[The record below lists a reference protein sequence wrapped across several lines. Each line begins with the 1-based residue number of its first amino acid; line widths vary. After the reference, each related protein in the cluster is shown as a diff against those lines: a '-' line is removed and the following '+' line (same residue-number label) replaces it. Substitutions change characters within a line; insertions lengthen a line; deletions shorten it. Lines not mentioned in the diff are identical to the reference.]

1 MCYESGGEYFI
12 KITVKDDGLG
22 IMKKDIPKL
31 FSPYGVIESS
41 RNFNP
46 NGIGLGLHIC
56 KNIIE

>member
-1 MCYESGGEYFI
+1 MYYESSGEHFL

-22 IMKKDIPKL
+22 IKKADIPKL
-31 FSPYGVIESS
+31 FSPFGVIESS